1 MTAYLFFVT
10 NVLLGVGL
18 SMDAFSIS
26 LANGLN
32 EPEMRK
38 FKHWGIA
45 GCYGFFQF
53 LMPMIG
59 WICVYTIVTYFKSF
73 QKFIPWIALILLL
86 FIGGKMLI
94 EGIQNLK
101 KDPEERNPHILKI
114 KELVFQGV
122 ATAIDALS
130 VGFTIANYN
139 LLKAFIASVIIG
151 VVTMVLCLIGV
162 SIGRKVGTKIGD
174 KATIIGGI
182 ILIAI
187 GIQIFV
193 TGVF

>member
-73 QKFIPWIALILLL
+73 QKFTSTL
-86 FIGGKMLI
+86 F
-94 EGIQNLK
+94 
-101 KDPEERNPHILKI
+101 
-114 KELVFQGV
+114 
-122 ATAIDALS
+122 AI
-130 VGFTIANYN
+130 
-139 LLKAFIASVIIG
+139 
-151 VVTMVLCLIGV
+151 
-162 SIGRKVGTKIGD
+162 
-174 KATIIGGI
+174 
-182 ILIAI
+182 
-187 GIQIFV
+187 
-193 TGVF
+193 

>member
-1 MTAYLFFVT
+1 MQCFAVQRIMMPFSFFSNIYKT
-10 NVLLGVGL
+10 T
-18 SMDAFSIS
+18 F
-26 LANGLN
+26 N
-32 EPEMRK
+32 ENFHMMRQ
-38 FKHWGIA
+38 
-45 GCYGFFQF
+45 CR
-53 LMPMIG
+53 L
-59 WICVYTIVTYFKSF
+59 CNLKSF

-187 GIQIFV
+187 GIEIFV

>member
-1 MTAYLFFVT
+1 MVSSSFDANDWLDLCLHHRYLFQIFPEVYSLDCT
-10 NVLLGVGL
+10 D
-18 SMDAFSIS
+18 SPAFHWWKDADWRDSI
-26 LANGLN
+26 
-32 EPEMRK
+32 
-38 FKHWGIA
+38 
-45 GCYGFFQF
+45 
-53 LMPMIG
+53 
-59 WICVYTIVTYFKSF
+59 
-73 QKFIPWIALILLL
+73 
-86 FIGGKMLI
+86 
-94 EGIQNLK
+94 K

-187 GIQIFV
+187 GIEIFV

>member
-1 MTAYLFFVT
+1 MLFLF
-10 NVLLGVGL
+10 NSILLGTGL
-18 SMDAFSIS
+18 AMDAFSVS
-26 LANGLN
+26 MVNGLK
-32 EPEMRK
+32 EPKMPLRK
-38 FKHWGIA
+38 MNLIA
-45 GCYGFFQF
+45 GVYAFFQF
-53 LMPMIG
+53 AMPMTG
-59 WICVYTIVTYFKSF
+59 WICVHTILTYFKKF
-73 QKFIPWIALILLL
+73 ETFIPWIALILLL
-86 FIGGKMLI
+86 YIGGKMLI
-94 EGIQNLK
+94 EGIRK
-101 KDPEERNPHILKI
+101 TEEDTADNSALTFSTLII
-114 KELVFQGV
+114 QGI
-122 ATAIDALS
+122 ATSIDALS

-187 GIQIFV
+187 GIEIFV

>member
-45 GCYGFFQF
+45 GCY
-53 LMPMIG
+53 
-59 WICVYTIVTYFKSF
+59 VYTIVTYFKSF

-151 VVTMVLCLIGV
+151 VVTLVLCLIGV

-174 KATIIGGI
+174 KATIIVGI
-182 ILIAI
+182 E
-187 GIQIFV
+187 IFV